1 MSETM
6 KALLIREP
14 GVYDIE
20 DVQKAVCPKDGI
32 LLKVIACGLC
42 GSDLR
47 TLRTGHKNIKLPW
60 TIGHE
65 ISGLVIE
72 EGSDYKG
79 KWKNGDKIAV
89 APMVYCGTCD
99 FCTSGVYELCEN
111 SREIAQQWPG
121 GFAEFIAI
129 PKEAID
135 NGTIQMIPE
144 NVDPIVA
151 TTSEPASSCI
161 NAQEKAN
168 VGLGDTVVIIGSG
181 PIGCLH
187 ASIARARGASKI
199 IIADVFD
206 DRLKLCE
213 PFKPDFTVNS
223 AKVNLVEEVMKLTN
237 NKGAD
242 VVITANPVGET
253 QVQALEMA
261 KKGGRI
267 VFFGGLPHDR
277 SKPGIDTNLIHYKGL
292 HIIGTTTFAPKH
304 HRMSLELMASGRTQ
318 NDKLV
323 THVLP
328 LSDFKKG
335 VRLAAE
341 GKALKVVFVPATQ
354 SSESSERIK
363 AEIFFNY
370 RIPKK

>member
-1 MSETM
+1 MSINEMM
-6 KALLIREP
+6 KALVIREP
-14 GVYDIE
+14 GVYEVE
-20 DVQKAVCPKDGI
+20 DVQKPVCPSDGI
-32 LLKVIACGLC
+32 LLKVMACGLC

-47 TLRTGHKNIKLPW
+47 TLRSGHKNIKLPW

-72 EGSDYKG
+72 TGNDYEGR
-79 KWKNGDKIAV
+79 WKNGDKIAV
-89 APMVYCGTCD
+89 GPMVYCGYCE

-121 GFAEFIAI
+121 GFSEYMAI
-129 PKEAID
+129 PKEAIE
-135 NGTIQMIPE
+135 NGTIQPIPE
-144 NVDPIVA
+144 GVDPVVA
-151 TTSEPASSCI
+151 TTSEPVSSCI

-168 VGLGDTVVIIGSG
+168 VGLGETVVIIGSG
-181 PIGCLH
+181 PIGCIH
-187 ASIARARGASKI
+187 VSIARARGATKV

-206 DRLKLCE
+206 ERLKLCE
-213 PFKPDFTVNS
+213 PFKPDMTINS
-223 AKVNLVEEVMKLTN
+223 SKVNLVDEVMKVTDG
-237 NKGAD
+237 KGAD

-253 QVQALEMA
+253 QVQALLMA

-267 VFFGGLPHDR
+267 VFFGGLPHDK

-304 HRMSLELMASGRTQ
+304 HRMSLQLMASGRIP

-328 LSDFKKG
+328 LEDFKKG
-335 VRLAAE
+335 VQLAVE
-341 GKALKVVFVPATQ
+341 GKALKVVF
-354 SSESSERIK
+354 
-363 AEIFFNY
+363 
-370 RIPKK
+370 IP